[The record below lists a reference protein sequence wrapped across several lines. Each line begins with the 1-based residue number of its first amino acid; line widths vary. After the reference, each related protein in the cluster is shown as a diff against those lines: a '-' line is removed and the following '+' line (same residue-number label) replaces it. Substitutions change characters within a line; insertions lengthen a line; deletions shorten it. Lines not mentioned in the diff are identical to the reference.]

1 MPEPTKKGRSV
12 DSEDAISMLPEAA
25 TQNTSAALQKC
36 SLCVVFFYDWLVLH
50 A

>member
-25 TQNTSAALQKC
+25 TQKDPKQVCCTAKMLVMRC
-36 SLCVVFFYDWLVLH
+36 FFL
-50 A
+50 